1 MPKDPV
7 CGQYVSVGTPYKCE
21 YEGEMYYFCSAACA
35 EEFDINS
42 EDYIMIEEPRA
53 ERAEIED

>member
-7 CGQYVSVGTPYKCE
+7 CGQYVSSDSSYTYE
-21 YEGEMYYFCSAACA
+21 YEGEFYYFCSTACA
-35 EEFDINS
+35 EEFEMNS
-42 EDYIMIEEPRA
+42 EDYIIIEQPRP